1 MSRIYIDN
9 TSREGLINYITQI
22 RLISSKER
30 EELIKNQSVIPFDR
44 TAIQKIPYN
53 NDLKKELI
61 AKLESSPFFS
71 NLEVNTFRARQRLAG
86 VKALSNGS
94 HRPREKEL
102 IENILK
108 NNNVKKTYLTQSTHN
123 RHIAILKMKQNK
135 IERELKENS
144 PTIKNLEMI
153 AKKITGLKTY
163 YNQYK
168 DEVKFN
174 ENIIRKLT
182 NKYTNLLN
190 NRKIL
195 NNKEKRL
202 TNWGFN
208 TRFEVNKGLP
218 IKRGGKKYINLQS
231 GGGKR
236 LVHYGS
242 RGGRYYMKGG
252 NKVYI

>member
-1 MSRIYIDN
+1 MYQV
-9 TSREGLINYITQI
+9 GLINT
-22 RLISSKER
+22 SDDAMK
-30 EELIKNQSVIPFDR
+30 LIKNESVIRFNR
-44 TAIQKIPYN
+44 TAINNLDIPN
-53 NDLKKELI
+53 EAKTELI
-61 AKLESSPFFS
+61 NTLNSSPFFNNGYQS
-71 NLEVNTFRARQRLAG
+71 DLNTLKARQRLAG
-86 VKALSNGS
+86 YQALSKGS
-94 HRPREKEL
+94 HGPNEKEL

-168 DEVKFN
+168 DEVNFN

-208 TRFEVNKGLP
+208 TGFEVNKGLP

-236 LVHYGS
+236 VIRYGT